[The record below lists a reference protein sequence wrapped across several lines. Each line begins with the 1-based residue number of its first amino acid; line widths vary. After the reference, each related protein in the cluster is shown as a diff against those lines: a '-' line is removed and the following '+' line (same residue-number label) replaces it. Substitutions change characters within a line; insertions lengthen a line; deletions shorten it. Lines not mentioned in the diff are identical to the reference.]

1 RLVFAAVANDDEA
14 VSPFLTMLGER
25 VAPADPLARPPLTL
39 RGMVGRLRRILSDR
53 ASTPAERATAAANLA
68 ALAEQHV
75 PGADPA
81 DWHGVA
87 PISTDAP
94 LFADEPV
101 PIRPSSLDTVEKSAL
116 DWFLESV
123 ARSDPGM
130 AANVGTIMH
139 SALELATSPD
149 PDELWKTVESRWGEL
164 QFESPW
170 IEERQKRTMW
180 RFTQALS
187 EYLTDFAG
195 SDRRAVAAEQRFE
208 LTVGD
213 AVVRG
218 SIDRVEL
225 SADGAVV
232 IVDLK
237 TGTPSRKQD
246 VPAHPQLAVYQLAYA
261 EHALDEY
268 LLAFGDH
275 HAGGATLLFVKKGSD
290 GKKYSEAHQPAFDEA
305 QLDAFR
311 DRVRVAATIV
321 ASDSFL
327 GTAEVPGI
335 FDSQA
340 KLRLHRVLAVSSD

>member
-1 RLVFAAVANDDEA
+1 
-14 VSPFLTMLGER
+14 
-25 VAPADPLARPPLTL
+25 
-39 RGMVGRLRRILSDR
+39 
-53 ASTPAERATAAANLA
+53 
-68 ALAEQHV
+68 
-75 PGADPA
+75 
-81 DWHGVA
+81 
-87 PISTDAP
+87 
-94 LFADEPV
+94 
-101 PIRPSSLDTVEKSAL
+101 
-116 DWFLESV
+116 
-123 ARSDPGM
+123 
-130 AANVGTIMH
+130 MH

-149 PDELWKTVESRWGEL
+149 PEGLWATVESRWGEL
-164 QFESPW
+164 QFDSPW

-180 RFTQALS
+180 RFTEALS
-187 EYLTDFAG
+187 EYLTDFET

-208 LTVGD
+208 LEIGD

-225 SADGAVV
+225 AGDGAVV

-237 TGTPSRKQD
+237 TGTPARKQD

-275 HAGGATLLFVKKGSD
+275 RAGGATLLFVKRGAE

-311 DRVRVAATIV
+311 DRVKVAATLV
-321 ASDSFL
+321 ASNSFL
-327 GTAEVPGI
+327 GTAEVTGI
-335 FDSQA
+335 FDSHA